1 MKKRMS
7 RIWDD
12 ILNKLP
18 AKLKCLQKNSQ
29 QSSSVSKVYPSQSE
43 VEVDDKPKR
52 KEAKVNKG
60 YQENEV
66 HPFQITE

>member
-1 MKKRMS
+1 M
-7 RIWDD
+7 
-12 ILNKLP
+12 
-18 AKLKCLQKNSQ
+18 KLKCLQKNSQ
-29 QSSSVSKVYPSQSE
+29 QSSSVSKVYPSQSK

-66 HPFQITE
+66 HPFQITQ